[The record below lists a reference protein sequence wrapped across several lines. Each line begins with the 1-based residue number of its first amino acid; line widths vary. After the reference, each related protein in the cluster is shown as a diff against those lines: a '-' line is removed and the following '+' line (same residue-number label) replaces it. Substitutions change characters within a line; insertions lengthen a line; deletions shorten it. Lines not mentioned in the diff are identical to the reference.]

1 MWSGPSLTLRRK
13 PNNNK
18 ITQGNNMNITIKY
31 GLSNSITKSVDD
43 DSTVEDVI
51 DGSTLAALNA
61 PEGIAVVRNGNTLSE
76 DTSLYDGDVIYLEQR
91 SSSKA

>member
-1 MWSGPSLTLRRK
+1 MFRGRPQFHPQQQQQK
-13 PNNNK
+13 
-18 ITQGNNMNITIKY
+18 TQGNTMNITIKY
-31 GLSNSITKSVDD
+31 GISNSITKTVDD
-43 DSTVEDVI
+43 DSTVDDVI
-51 DGSTLAALNA
+51 NSNTLAALNA

>member
-1 MWSGPSLTLRRK
+1 MCRGRPCLYPQQQQQT
-13 PNNNK
+13 
-18 ITQGNNMNITIKY
+18 TQGNTMNITIKY
-31 GLSNSITKSVDD
+31 GISNSITKTVDD
-43 DSTVEDVI
+43 ESTVDDVI
-51 DGSTLAALNA
+51 NSTTLAALNA

>member
-1 MWSGPSLTLRRK
+1 
-13 PNNNK
+13 
-18 ITQGNNMNITIKY
+18 MNITIKY
-31 GLSNSITKSVDD
+31 GLSNSITKEVDEA
-43 DSTVEDVI
+43 STVEDVI
-51 DGSTLAALNA
+51 DNSTLAALNA

>member
-1 MWSGPSLTLRRK
+1 
-13 PNNNK
+13 
-18 ITQGNNMNITIKY
+18 MNTITIKY